1 MFRMAVRWLPAIV
14 WMTAI
19 FGFSS
24 IPGSDLPPG
33 RYSTLA
39 HFLTYAILGALL
51 ALAFGVGRPRGTAVA
66 LAVIVAA
73 VYAAT
78 DEYHQSFVPLRT
90 PDVADWGVDTLGSFV
105 GAWSAVW
112 LADRLRAWR
121 ANGSRGSA
129 Q

>member
-1 MFRMAVRWLPAIV
+1 MFRVAVRWLPAIV

-33 RYSTLA
+33 RYSTFA

-51 ALAFGVGRPRGTAVA
+51 ALAFGVGRSRGTAVA

-105 GAWSAVW
+105 GAWSAMW

-121 ANGSRGSA
+121 AAGSRASA